1 MATAAQVAANRRN
14 ALRSTGPRTAA
25 GKRRSA
31 ANATKHQLQ
40 STPET
45 LFTTNPTERTQF
57 ENLLE
62 SLLPT
67 FSPTTT
73 KQTQL
78 LHEYAFALFQLRR
91 ASRYEDALLASGPN
105 EPNLDSTLR
114 RCEQLARLAHRQQRA
129 AARLLAALKPTSTNE
144 PNTTKPHQI
153 KD

>member
-1 MATAAQVAANRRN
+1 MATAAQIAANRRN

-31 ANATKHQLQ
+31 ANSTKHQLQ

-45 LFTTNPTERTQF
+45 LFTTDPTERTQF

-78 LHEYAFALFQLRR
+78 LREYAFAIFQLRR
-91 ASRYEDALLASGPN
+91 ATRFEDALFAPGPN

-114 RCEQLARLAHRQQRA
+114 RSEQLARLAHRQQRA
-129 AARLLAALKPTSTNE
+129 AARLLAALKATSTNE
-144 PNTTKPHQI
+144 PNSTKPNQI